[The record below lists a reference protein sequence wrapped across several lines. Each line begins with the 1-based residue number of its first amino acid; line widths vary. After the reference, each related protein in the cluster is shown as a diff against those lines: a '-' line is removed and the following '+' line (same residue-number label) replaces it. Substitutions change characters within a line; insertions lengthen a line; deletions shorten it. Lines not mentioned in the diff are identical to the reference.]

1 MSRVNASVHDQVTAI
16 IDTIDSTIDPA
27 DRLAA
32 YRYLESLYQQ
42 RIIPARDRAAYE
54 ARLKVTADDL
64 AAACD
69 VTAANIYYW
78 SDRHRLRAG
87 LGKVP
92 RRTRAQLDAAKDLNA
107 R

>member
-1 MSRVNASVHDQVTAI
+1 MSRVNALVHDQVTAI
-16 IDTIDSTIDPA
+16 IDTIDSTTDPT
-27 DRLAA
+27 DRLVA
-32 YRYLESLYQQ
+32 YKYLERLYQQ

-54 ARLKVTADDL
+54 ARLRVLAEDL
-64 AAACD
+64 AAACE
-69 VTAANIYYW
+69 VPLPNIYYW

-92 RRTRAQLDAAKDLNA
+92 RKTRAQLDNARDLNA